1 MICLSNVRKSYR
13 GDVDTVALQDVSM
26 TVAAGEFLAVMGPSG
41 CGKSTLLNIMGF
53 LDVADEGEYLFG
65 GEDVSRLSERKLT
78 ECRKNSVG
86 FVFQN
91 YQLVEDL
98 SAAENVG
105 LLLAYQDVPKRERKG
120 MVEEAL
126 ERVGLFERRNA

>member
-1 MICLSNVRKSYR
+1 
-13 GDVDTVALQDVSM
+13 
-26 TVAAGEFLAVMGPSG
+26 
-41 CGKSTLLNIMGF
+41 TLLNIMGF
-53 LDVADEGEYLFG
+53 LDVADEGEYLFE

-126 ERVGLFERRNA
+126 ERVGLFERRNARPNQLSGGQQQRVALARALVSRPRLILADEPTG